1 MACYGHKCKMSALRK
16 GALSLL
22 TTTIIG
28 ECHYPYFIDVHR
40 EVKGS
45 SDLTKVTGL
54 ANEAGFKLGFV

>member
-1 MACYGHKCKMSALRK
+1 MSALHK
-16 GALSLL
+16 GALSPL
-22 TTTIIG
+22 TTVIG

-54 ANEAGFKLGFV
+54 ADEAGFKPGFV